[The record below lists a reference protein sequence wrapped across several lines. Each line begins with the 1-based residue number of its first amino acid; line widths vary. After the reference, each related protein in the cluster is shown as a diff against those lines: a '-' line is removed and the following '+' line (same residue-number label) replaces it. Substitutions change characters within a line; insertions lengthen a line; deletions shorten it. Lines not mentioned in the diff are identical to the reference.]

1 MLSKDKNIPVN
12 KLHKSATGYVSARAQ
27 ANTIKALEQ
36 SLNEEEM
43 KIFKRGRNAKSPT
56 ASKNADIIDYRHA
69 TGFETLLGYLYFKKD
84 FARLEEI
91 LKLSYE
97 LHK

>member
-1 MLSKDKNIPVN
+1 MAVAAI
-12 KLHKSATGYVSARAQ
+12 
-27 ANTIKALEQ
+27 EQ
-36 SLNEEEM
+36 SLSDDEI
-43 KIFKRGRNAKSPT
+43 KIYKRGRNAKSPT
-56 ASKNADIIDYRHA
+56 AAKNADIIDYRRA

-97 LHK
+97 MHS